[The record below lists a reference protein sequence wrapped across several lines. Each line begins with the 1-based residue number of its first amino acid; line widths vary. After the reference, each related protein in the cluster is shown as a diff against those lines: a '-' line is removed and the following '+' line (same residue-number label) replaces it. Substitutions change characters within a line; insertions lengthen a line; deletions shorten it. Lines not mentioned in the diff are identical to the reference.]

1 MKSLCDLFNDV
12 ANVQTYA
19 LKIDVPT
26 LNEQGLTWMLHK
38 LHILI
43 NRMPEQ
49 GENVTLETWPSGIDR
64 LFAIRDFR
72 MVAGEEVLLRATSE
86 WMVID
91 VNRRRPVRLPACV
104 TETAAFCVDGIRE
117 IPFELDTKKM
127 PTNFEN
133 PRRFTATYDNIDFNK
148 HAIEASAHNFTLN
161 GEIANIA
168 KCRHRGIADDAFHA
182 MNELEKA
189 GERFGIVIVDPPSF
203 AKSLSERAQAMKSY
217 SRLAVAAVRLL
228 SKNGIL
234 VFASCSSRIGADELF
249 DEVHRAAADA
259 GRPLKEF
266 DRRAEA
272 PDHPALFKESHYLK
286 CLYAYV

>member
-1 MKSLCDLFNDV
+1 MVKYSEEIDIRGHYTDLEGRLIMKSLCDLFNDV

-91 VNRRRPVRLPACV
+91 VNRRRPVRLPGLR
-104 TETAAFCVDGIRE
+104 DG
-117 IPFELDTKKM
+117 D
-127 PTNFEN
+127 
-133 PRRFTATYDNIDFNK
+133 RRFLRGWYSGNSFRVGYEKNADRLRK
-148 HAIEASAHNFTLN
+148 H
-161 GEIANIA
+161 
-168 KCRHRGIADDAFHA
+168 
-182 MNELEKA
+182 
-189 GERFGIVIVDPPSF
+189 PSF
-203 AKSLSERAQAMKSY
+203 HGNIR
-217 SRLAVAAVRLL
+217 
-228 SKNGIL
+228 
-234 VFASCSSRIGADELF
+234 
-249 DEVHRAAADA
+249 
-259 GRPLKEF
+259 
-266 DRRAEA
+266 
-272 PDHPALFKESHYLK
+272 
-286 CLYAYV
+286 

>member
-1 MKSLCDLFNDV
+1 MVKYSEEIDIRGHYTDLEGRLIMKSLL
-12 ANVQTYA
+12 VQRGHVYFQRISLHVRHVIKQIA
-19 LKIDVPT
+19 
-26 LNEQGLTWMLHK
+26 QGLTWMLHK

-127 PTNFEN
+127 PIDFEST
-133 PRRFTATYDNIDFNK
+133 RRFTATYDNIDFNK
-148 HAIEASAHNFTLN
+148 HVTQATYVRWVTNSLSYEFLKDH
-161 GEIANIA
+161 EIT
-168 KCRHRGIADDAFHA
+168 
-182 MNELEKA
+182 ELEIIYEHEVLPDSVVCA
-189 GERFGIVIVDPPSF
+189 GCHVEKEENRVKVYHQVRNESLDKTHCF
-203 AKSLSERAQAMKSY
+203 AVSY
-217 SRLAVAAVRLL
+217 WKKR
-228 SKNGIL
+228 
-234 VFASCSSRIGADELF
+234 
-249 DEVHRAAADA
+249 
-259 GRPLKEF
+259 
-266 DRRAEA
+266 
-272 PDHPALFKESHYLK
+272 
-286 CLYAYV
+286 

>member
-1 MKSLCDLFNDV
+1 MVKYSEEIGIRGHYTDLEGRLIMKSLCDLFNDV

-72 MVAGEEVLLRATSE
+72 MVAGEEVLLRA
-86 WMVID
+86 
-91 VNRRRPVRLPACV
+91 CV

-133 PRRFTATYDNIDFNK
+133 TRRFTATYDNIDFNK
-148 HAIEASAHNFTLN
+148 HVTQATYVRWVTNSLSYEFLKDH
-161 GEIANIA
+161 EIT
-168 KCRHRGIADDAFHA
+168 
-182 MNELEKA
+182 ELEIIYEHEVLPDSVVCA
-189 GERFGIVIVDPPSF
+189 GCHVEEEENRVKVYHQVRNESLDKTHCF
-203 AKSLSERAQAMKSY
+203 AVSY
-217 SRLAVAAVRLL
+217 WKKR
-228 SKNGIL
+228 
-234 VFASCSSRIGADELF
+234 
-249 DEVHRAAADA
+249 
-259 GRPLKEF
+259 
-266 DRRAEA
+266 
-272 PDHPALFKESHYLK
+272 
-286 CLYAYV
+286 

>member
-1 MKSLCDLFNDV
+1 MVKYSEEIDIRGHYTDLEGRLIMKSLCDLFNDV

-91 VNRRRPVRLPACV
+91 VNRRRPVRLPAWR
-104 TETAAFCVDGIRE
+104 DGDRRFLCGWYSGNSFRVGYEKKPID
-117 IPFELDTKKM
+117 FEST
-127 PTNFEN
+127 
-133 PRRFTATYDNIDFNK
+133 RRFTATYDNIDFNK
-148 HAIEASAHNFTLN
+148 HVTQATYVRWVTNSLSYEFLKDH
-161 GEIANIA
+161 EIT
-168 KCRHRGIADDAFHA
+168 
-182 MNELEKA
+182 ELEIIYEHEVLPDSVVCA
-189 GERFGIVIVDPPSF
+189 GCHVEEEENRVKVYHQVRNESLDKTHCF
-203 AKSLSERAQAMKSY
+203 AVSY
-217 SRLAVAAVRLL
+217 WKKR
-228 SKNGIL
+228 
-234 VFASCSSRIGADELF
+234 
-249 DEVHRAAADA
+249 
-259 GRPLKEF
+259 
-266 DRRAEA
+266 
-272 PDHPALFKESHYLK
+272 
-286 CLYAYV
+286 

>member
-1 MKSLCDLFNDV
+1 MVKYSEEIDIRGHYTDLEGRLIMKSLCDLFNDV

-91 VNRRRPVRLPACV
+91 VNRRRPVRLPAC
-104 TETAAFCVDGIRE
+104 
-117 IPFELDTKKM
+117 ELDTKKM
-127 PTNFEN
+127 PIDFEST
-133 PRRFTATYDNIDFNK
+133 RRFTATYDNIDFNK
-148 HAIEASAHNFTLN
+148 HVTQATYVRWVTNSLSYEFLKDH
-161 GEIANIA
+161 EIT
-168 KCRHRGIADDAFHA
+168 
-182 MNELEKA
+182 ELEIIYEHEVLPDSVVCA
-189 GERFGIVIVDPPSF
+189 GCHVEEEENRVKVYHQVRNESLDKTHCF
-203 AKSLSERAQAMKSY
+203 AVSY
-217 SRLAVAAVRLL
+217 WEKR
-228 SKNGIL
+228 
-234 VFASCSSRIGADELF
+234 
-249 DEVHRAAADA
+249 
-259 GRPLKEF
+259 
-266 DRRAEA
+266 
-272 PDHPALFKESHYLK
+272 
-286 CLYAYV
+286 

>member
-1 MKSLCDLFNDV
+1 MVKYSEKIDIRGHYTDLEGRLIMKSLCDLFNDV

-49 GENVTLETWPSGIDR
+49 GESVTLETWPSGIDR

-127 PTNFEN
+127 PTDFEST
-133 PRRFTATYDNIDFNK
+133 RRFTATYDNIDFNK
-148 HAIEASAHNFTLN
+148 HVTQATYVRWVTNSLSYEFLKDH
-161 GEIANIA
+161 EIT
-168 KCRHRGIADDAFHA
+168 
-182 MNELEKA
+182 ELEIIYEHEVLPDSVVCA
-189 GERFGIVIVDPPSF
+189 GCHVEEEENRVKVYHQVRNESLDKTHCF
-203 AKSLSERAQAMKSY
+203 AVSY
-217 SRLAVAAVRLL
+217 WKKR
-228 SKNGIL
+228 
-234 VFASCSSRIGADELF
+234 
-249 DEVHRAAADA
+249 
-259 GRPLKEF
+259 
-266 DRRAEA
+266 
-272 PDHPALFKESHYLK
+272 
-286 CLYAYV
+286 

>member
-1 MKSLCDLFNDV
+1 MVKYSEEIDIRGHYTDLEGHLIMKSLCDLFNDV

-91 VNRRRPVRLPACV
+91 VNRRRPVRLPASFRV
-104 TETAAFCVDGIRE
+104 GYEKNADR
-117 IPFELDTKKM
+117 L
-127 PTNFEN
+127 
-133 PRRFTATYDNIDFNK
+133 RK
-148 HAIEASAHNFTLN
+148 H
-161 GEIANIA
+161 
-168 KCRHRGIADDAFHA
+168 
-182 MNELEKA
+182 
-189 GERFGIVIVDPPSF
+189 PSF
-203 AKSLSERAQAMKSY
+203 HGNIR
-217 SRLAVAAVRLL
+217 
-228 SKNGIL
+228 
-234 VFASCSSRIGADELF
+234 
-249 DEVHRAAADA
+249 
-259 GRPLKEF
+259 
-266 DRRAEA
+266 
-272 PDHPALFKESHYLK
+272 
-286 CLYAYV
+286 

>member
-1 MKSLCDLFNDV
+1 MVKYSEEIDIRGHYTDLEGRLIMKSLCDLFNDV

-91 VNRRRPVRLPACV
+91 VNRRRPVRFAGLR
-104 TETAAFCVDGIRE
+104 DR
-117 IPFELDTKKM
+117 
-127 PTNFEN
+127 N
-133 PRRFTATYDNIDFNK
+133 RRFLCGWYSGNSFRVGYEKD
-148 HAIEASAHNFTLN
+148 
-161 GEIANIA
+161 
-168 KCRHRGIADDAFHA
+168 ADK
-182 MNELEKA
+182 L
-189 GERFGIVIVDPPSF
+189 
-203 AKSLSERAQAMKSY
+203 
-217 SRLAVAAVRLL
+217 
-228 SKNGIL
+228 
-234 VFASCSSRIGADELF
+234 
-249 DEVHRAAADA
+249 
-259 GRPLKEF
+259 
-266 DRRAEA
+266 
-272 PDHPALFKESHYLK
+272 
-286 CLYAYV
+286 